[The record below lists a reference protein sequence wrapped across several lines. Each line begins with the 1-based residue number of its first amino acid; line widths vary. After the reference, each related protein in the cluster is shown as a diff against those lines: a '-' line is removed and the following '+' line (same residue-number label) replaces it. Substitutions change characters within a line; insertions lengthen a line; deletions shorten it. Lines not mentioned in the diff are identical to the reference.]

1 MCSRGDTS
9 LPGQKTSNVMKPY
22 FFLQNLEKCSP
33 KGRDCIEEIFSQ
45 SFNCT
50 VTCEGIY
57 ADVALVKGEDPKEM
71 MEDKSFKGGNKMVFR
86 RLISEYKEFKRNH
99 VKHFRFNS
107 ETSTTMFGNL

>member
-1 MCSRGDTS
+1 MRVAGQGDCW
-9 LPGQKTSNVMKPY
+9 KNANVFQGKY
-22 FFLQNLEKCSP
+22 QLTATRSENLIL
-33 KGRDCIEEIFSQ
+33 RNFSQ
-45 SFNCT
+45 SSNCT

-71 MEDKSFKGGNKMVFR
+71 MEDKSFKGGNKMVVR

-107 ETSTTMFGNL
+107 ETSRAMFGNL

>member
-1 MCSRGDTS
+1 M
-9 LPGQKTSNVMKPY
+9 
-22 FFLQNLEKCSP
+22 P

-86 RLISEYKEFKRNH
+86 RLISEYKEFKRDH